1 MKIRV
6 HGIETSLHH
15 CDIEVPTEILEMGK
29 DSPEYLKNLRR
40 TIDNWL
46 HESHGDFNFETAE
59 NSHYF
64 EVDKWEPLDG

>member
-6 HGIETSLHH
+6 HGIETSLLQ

-29 DSPEYLKNLRR
+29 EHPEYLKNLRR

-46 HESHGDFNFETAE
+46 HENYGDFYFQTVE
-59 NSHYF
+59 NSFHF